1 MNYNKWE
8 IMSRGDNVPKA
19 LLDAGFSP
27 LLAALLAVRGM
38 DTVDKAHEFVSGSE
52 EVFLDP
58 MQMKGMP
65 EAVERI
71 RLAVARREKVAVY
84 GDYDVDGITSTC
96 LLTDWF
102 RSKGLECLSYIPD
115 RIAEGYGLN
124 IAAMDVLHSRGVSL
138 IVTVDCGIT
147 ASHEA
152 EHAKEMGVD
161 LIITDHHECREQ
173 TLPAACAV
181 IDPKQEGCTYKNKE
195 LAGVGVA
202 LKLVCAVE
210 GSSAAVERYADI
222 AAIGTVADVVPLRD
236 ENRFIVKRG
245 LEKIAA
251 APRAGIAALMKEA
264 GVSDRRI
271 SASTIGFSLAPRL
284 NAAGR
289 LGDVAVAQK
298 LLMTN
303 SSTEAEK
310 LASQLCELNRRRQAL
325 ETGIWNDATAMMCGK
340 SMDIPIVLSSDS
352 WHQGVIG
359 IAASKL
365 SEQYAL
371 PTVMICL
378 DGEKGKGSCRSYG
391 GFNLFD
397 ALSACADYLEGFGG
411 HALAAGLSIR
421 RERLDG
427 FCRAFA
433 QYYRE
438 NRPTQQPTLHCD
450 LEILD
455 PDMLSMDCVS
465 SLSLMEPFGSGNPKP
480 IMCINGARLERISAI
495 GCGRHLKMSVRFA
508 GREFDCVFFSHTQEE
523 LGLREGDTIDIAF
536 TPQINEFHFRST
548 VQLQLAA
555 ARRHD
560 PRPMCEKLLGGAGDM
575 PLRSAAMYCPDR
587 SAFVSV
593 WRKLQKGGGTV
604 ASDMDGIMRQCP
616 GGVEP
621 ERFCLCLLAL
631 CELGLVRKV
640 GASMFGAKLVTG
652 TKKVN
657 LEDSKLIRNLK
668 ARK

>member
-1 MNYNKWE
+1 MNYKKWE
-8 IMSRGDNVPKA
+8 IMSRGDDIPPE
-19 LLDAGFSP
+19 LLDAGFNP
-27 LLAALLAVRGM
+27 LLSALLSVRGIN
-38 DTVDKAHEFVSGSE
+38 TVDKARKFVSGSE

-71 RLAVARREKVAVY
+71 KLAIARSERVAVY

-102 RSKGLECLSYIPD
+102 KSKGLDCLSYIPD

-124 IAAMDVLHSRGVSL
+124 TAAISSLRSRGVSL
-138 IVTVDCGIT
+138 VVTVDCGIT
-147 ASHEA
+147 ASLEA
-152 EHAKEMGVD
+152 EYAKKIGLD

-173 TLPAACAV
+173 TLPNASAV
-181 IDPKQEGCTYKNKE
+181 IDPKQDGCAYKNKD

-210 GSSAAVERYADI
+210 GNSSAVQRYADI
-222 AAIGTVADVVPLRD
+222 AAIGTVADVVPLHD
-236 ENRFIVKRG
+236 ENRYIVKIG
-245 LEKIAA
+245 LEKIAKS
-251 APRAGIAALMKEA
+251 PRPGIAALIRES
-264 GVSDRRI
+264 GVAEKKI
-271 SASTIGFSLAPRL
+271 SSSTIGFSLAPRL

-289 LGDVAVAQK
+289 LGDVAVAQR
-298 LLMTN
+298 LLMTE
-303 SSTEAEK
+303 SSSEAEK

-340 SMDIPIVLSSDS
+340 SKDMPIVLSSDS

-397 ALSACADYLEGFGG
+397 ALSACSEYLEGFGG

-438 NRPTQQPTLHCD
+438 NRPTQPPTLHCD

-480 IMCINGARLERISAI
+480 VMCISGAVLERVSAI
-495 GCGRHLKMSVRFA
+495 GCGRHLKMTVRFL
-508 GREFDCVFFSHTQEE
+508 GHDFECVFFSHTQEE

-536 TPQINEFHFRST
+536 TPQINEFRFRSA

-560 PRPMCEKLLGGAGDM
+560 PRPMCEKLLEDSEDM
-575 PLRSAAMYCPDR
+575 PLRSAAVYCPDR

-604 ASDMDGIMRQCP
+604 ASDMDGIIRQCP

-640 GASMFGAKLVTG
+640 GASMFGAKLVMG
-652 TKKVN
+652 AKKVD
-657 LEDSKLIRNLK
+657 LEDSKLIRKLK